1 MNHALRRLAAGLA
14 AVALAGVLAPSA
26 ASAAAEPGRIVR
38 TAGGPVQATARGDM
52 VTWYAI
58 PYAAPPVGDLRWR
71 APRPAAKW
79 TETLARAK
87 SASPCLQ
94 TGGENA
100 FRSRTDSEDCLYLDV
115 HAPAQAS
122 GRLPVMVWIHGGA
135 FTTGDASTYSDP
147 RPLVSRGVIVVSIQY
162 RLGAMGFL
170 AHPALREKDGSAGDY
185 GIMDQQAALKWV
197 RANIARFGGDAR
209 NVTIFGESAG
219 GFSVLTHL
227 ASPLSKGL
235 FDKALIQSGAYGVD
249 GQLTQA
255 RMEAK
260 ASAALK
266 SAMDGQDAGPACKAD
281 PASAAC
287 LRSLPDSIVRG
298 RLMGAF
304 GKEVGNLVPSVD
316 GRVLPATVKDIFAA
330 GRNNRVP
337 VVNGAN
343 EDEMRLFL
351 ALNELGARL
360 RSQPPNV
367 NPADR
372 SFLLTADAFRASA
385 RQVES
390 ERGVRA
396 ADLTERYYPLSR
408 FGDDPALQPSLAS
421 AAASTDSTFSCNGI
435 NVSDRIAAQGG
446 RVWMYEFRDQ
456 TAPPLVGAFGGRY
469 ILSLP
474 QGAAHASELSYL
486 FIPRAANPTD
496 EQKAL
501 QATMAAYWTNFA
513 RTGDPNGAGVPDWAA
528 FARGRVQALD
538 VASGGGVTGMTADA
552 FRDQHHCRTAW
563 SGLTF

>member
-1 MNHALRRLAAGLA
+1 MK
-14 AVALAGVLAPSA
+14 
-26 ASAAAEPGRIVR
+26 
-38 TAGGPVQATARGDM
+38 TAGGPVQATPRGDM
-52 VTWYAI
+52 LSYFAI

-79 TETLARAK
+79 TGTLARGK
-87 SASPCLQ
+87 SAAPCLQ
-94 TGGENA
+94 TGAMNA
-100 FRSRTDSEDCLYLDV
+100 FRAGNDSEDCLYLDV
-115 HAPAQAS
+115 HVPAQ
-122 GRLPVMVWIHGGA
+122 GGQRLPVMVWIHGGA

-227 ASPLSKGL
+227 ASPLSKCL
-235 FDKALIQSGAYGVD
+235 FDKALIQSCAYGVD

-255 RMEAK
+255 RTEEK
-260 ASAALK
+260 AAAALR
-266 SAMDGQDAGPACKAD
+266 SAMEGQDAGPACKAD

-287 LRSLPDSIVRG
+287 LRSLPDPVVRG
-298 RLMGAF
+298 RLMAAF

-316 GRVLPATVKDIFAA
+316 GRVLPAAVKDIFAA

-360 RSQPPNV
+360 RSQPPNT

-372 SFLLTADAFRASA
+372 SFLLTEEAFRASA
-385 RQVES
+385 RQAEA

-396 ADLTERYYPLSR
+396 ADLTDRYYPLSR
-408 FGDDPALQPSLAS
+408 FGDDPALRPSLAS

-435 NVSDRIAAQGG
+435 NVSDR
-446 RVWMYEFRDQ
+446 
-456 TAPPLVGAFGGRY
+456 
-469 ILSLP
+469 
-474 QGAAHASELSYL
+474 
-486 FIPRAANPTD
+486 
-496 EQKAL
+496 
-501 QATMAAYWTNFA
+501 
-513 RTGDPNGAGVPDWAA
+513 
-528 FARGRVQALD
+528 
-538 VASGGGVTGMTADA
+538 
-552 FRDQHHCRTAW
+552 
-563 SGLTF
+563 